1 MYIFK
6 SLFISFSTVQGYWIG
21 GYNFHN
27 DNDMEWV
34 SQPNQQM
41 AFSDIGPGQPD
52 GPFNQLCMV
61 MWKNFG
67 FQWGDYQCHTPFSYV
82 CEFMHR

>member
-41 AFSDIGPGQPD
+41 AFSDIGPG
-52 GPFNQLCMV
+52 
-61 MWKNFG
+61 
-67 FQWGDYQCHTPFSYV
+67 
-82 CEFMHR
+82 